1 MSEIRTKE
9 DAIIKALKTS
19 EALSHIRKRSITSFN
34 GETEDAILQN
44 ISRLPMLFVHFRGI
58 ELVTE
63 VDMGGRES
71 VWNEYSWEI
80 AILTK
85 HFRSESDARR
95 NRDGAYEIID
105 DVRTAIDGQRMGLE
119 SCCPFEINEI
129 SFAGNINKPSVV
141 SYSIVGSWR
150 FLTDVDV

>member
-1 MSEIRTKE
+1 
-9 DAIIKALKTS
+9 
-19 EALSHIRKRSITSFN
+19 
-34 GETEDAILQN
+34 
-44 ISRLPMLFVHFRGI
+44 MLVVHFRGI

-71 VWNEYSWEI
+71 AWNEYSWEI
-80 AILTK
+80 AVLTK

-95 NRDGAYEIID
+95 KRDGAYDIID
-105 DVRTAIDGQRMGLE
+105 DVRTAIDGHRMGLE
-119 SCCPFEINEI
+119 SCCPFEISEI

-150 FLTDVDV
+150 FLTDADV